1 MDIIFKAI
9 ILLDM
14 IITIICFLWVIVD
27 DALKGNSPDY
37 DESISTNVE
46 RRKGES
52 FVFYTLCL
60 SIIAIELLKAY
71 YIFFD

>member
-1 MDIIFKAI
+1 MDIVFKAI

-14 IITIICFLWVIVD
+14 IIIIFCFLWVIVD
-27 DALKGNSPDY
+27 DVLKGNSPDY
-37 DESISTNVE
+37 DETLSSNDE

-71 YIFFD
+71 YIFFN